1 MSSAKTMTV
10 TYVRSVLGRPQDQHQ
25 TLRSLG
31 FTRLH
36 QTREII
42 DTPSVRGMVYKIRH
56 LVVVEGEDE
65 VLGSSIHPAKGNN
78 NS

>member
-1 MSSAKTMTV
+1 MTEKTMTV
-10 TYVRSVLGRPQDQHQ
+10 TYVKSVLGRPQDQHH

-36 QTREII
+36 QTRQIT

-56 LVVVEGEDE
+56 LVTVEGEDE
-65 VLGSSIHPAKGNN
+65 ILGSSIHSANSDN

>member
-1 MSSAKTMTV
+1 MSSKTMKV
-10 TYVRSVLGRPQDQHQ
+10 TYVRSVLGRAQDQHH

-36 QTREII
+36 QTRELV

-56 LVVVEGEDE
+56 LVTVEGEDE
-65 VLGSSIHPAKGNN
+65 VLGSSINPGKSKH

>member
-1 MSSAKTMTV
+1 MSAKTMTV
-10 TYVRSVLGRPQDQHQ
+10 TYVRSVLGRPQDQHH

-36 QTREII
+36 QTRELV

-56 LVVVEGEDE
+56 LVKVEGEPE
-65 VLGSSIHPAKGNN
+65 VLGSSINPGKSNH

>member
-1 MSSAKTMTV
+1 MSSAKTMKV
-10 TYVRSVLGRPQDQHQ
+10 TYVRSVLGRRQDQHQ

-65 VLGSSIHPAKGNN
+65 VLGSSIHTAKGNN